1 MPAASPCR
9 LDQEVAAGGQDA
21 PDYFET
27 RLVNAYGLDA
37 IEYLLEPVRRSRDV
51 VLVDQRGT
59 GKSGALECDF
69 SEFERAAQ
77 QRGRGK
83 FERGRARMDR
93 KSWPFRDERASRQA
107 RRRQKPQANRSFQR
121 DPAAETFPEFPGYGG
136 AVLRPV
142 DKRRHGESGRKRD
155 HQASGNDRQ
164 NIAQAPSF
172 DSTAILAHFVAFA
185 RRQGSRADRGFAT
198 LSSGRRSAATPQRSA
213 TPAAPIMQAAPNR

>member
-1 MPAASPCR
+1 MVERERPGAVEA
-9 LDQEVAAGGQDA
+9 
-21 PDYFET
+21 
-27 RLVNAYGLDA
+27 
-37 IEYLLEPVRRSRDV
+37 
-51 VLVDQRGT
+51 QRGV
-59 GKSGALECDF
+59 GQLEARHRDARLQARDIVELRGVDCDVGALECDF

-77 QRGRGK
+77 QRGRGE
-83 FERGRARMDR
+83 FERGRTRMDR
-93 KSWPFRDERASRQA
+93 KSWSFRDERARCQA
-107 RRRQKPQANRSFQR
+107 RRRQKPQAHRSFQR
-121 DPAAETFPEFPGYGG
+121 DPAAETFPEFPGDGG

-142 DKRRHGESGRKRD
+142 DERRHGESGRKRD

-164 NIAQAPSF
+164 NFAQAPSF